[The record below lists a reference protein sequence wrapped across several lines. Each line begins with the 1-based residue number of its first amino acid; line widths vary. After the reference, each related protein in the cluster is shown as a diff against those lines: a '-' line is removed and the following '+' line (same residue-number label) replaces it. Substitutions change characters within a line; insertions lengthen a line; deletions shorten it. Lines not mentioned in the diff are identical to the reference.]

1 MKFCNGVD
9 ENFQHPFIMNI
20 SYRITEA
27 CNMNTGSTGITVP
40 YKTVKV
46 FITTIISFM
55 TKYSSV
61 NFFHEHRCKAS
72 CKKIEIGWCISASDF
87 ISNLFK
93 ISSFF

>member
-20 SYRITEA
+20 SYCVTEA
-27 CNMNTGSTGITVP
+27 CNMNTDSTGITVP

-55 TKYSSV
+55 TKYSTGSV
-61 NFFHEHRCKAS
+61 DFFHEHRCKAS
-72 CKKIEIGWCISASDF
+72 CKKVEIGWSISASDF
-87 ISNLFK
+87 
-93 ISSFF
+93 SSFF